1 MSTPKRL
8 RVLWLCSWYPSAVD
22 PFSGDFIQRHAEAVS
37 EHADLH
43 VLHAI
48 GGPAR
53 TALSVQ
59 RTERNPHLQEW
70 VAYYPIKRMDQRW
83 LSSFQ
88 WLRMMWQMIRRYRA
102 TVGLPD
108 LVHVQIPYKS
118 GLIARYLLYRYR
130 IPYVVT
136 EHWGIYQ
143 EQTPDRFGHRSFL
156 FRLITRLGYEKAAR
170 SISVSDYQSQ
180 QLQTYLSPLPSQTIY
195 NAVDTRFFQL
205 VDQAPRPFTFL
216 HVSDWSENKNPA
228 GIIRAFCQ
236 IRVEFPDARLILVGG
251 KGVRRHSICRLV
263 QSIGA
268 CIQCEG
274 EVSYESVAR
283 FMQQADC
290 LVLNSYME
298 NSPCVIGEALCT
310 GLSVIATKVGG
321 VAELVDPVCSELI
334 PADNEP
340 ALYQAMQDMIQ
351 KSRGISREAV
361 ALRAQARFSY
371 AVVGRQL
378 DETYRSVLGLGI
390 VN

>member
-1 MSTPKRL
+1 MSTSKRL

-37 EHADLH
+37 EHADIH

-48 GGPAR
+48 GAPNHSVSSIHR
-53 TALSVQ
+53 VKRNQHLS
-59 RTERNPHLQEW
+59 EW
-70 VAYYPIKRMDQRW
+70 IAYYPTKRMDQRW
-83 LSSFQ
+83 LSSLR
-88 WLRMMWQMIRRYRA
+88 WLRLMWGMVRGYIE
-102 TVGLPD
+102 VGGLPD
-108 LVHVQIPYKS
+108 LVHVQVPYKS
-118 GLIARYLLYRYR
+118 GLIARSILRRFR

-143 EQTPDRFGHRSFL
+143 EQTPDRFRHRSFL

-170 SISVSDYQSQ
+170 SISVSGYQSR
-180 QLQTYLSPLPSQTIY
+180 QLQTYLSPLPSLTIY
-195 NAVDTRFFQL
+195 NAVYTRFFHL

-216 HVSDWSENKNPA
+216 HVSDWSVNKNPE
-228 GIIRAFCQ
+228 GIINVFSQLGRAY
-236 IRVEFPDARLILVGG
+236 PDTRLVLVGG
-251 KGVRRHSICRLV
+251 KGDRRDSICRLARSV
-263 QSIGA
+263 GVT
-268 CIQCEG
+268 IQCEG
-274 EVSYESVAR
+274 EVSYEAVAG

-371 AVVGRQL
+371 ATIGRQL
-378 DETYRSVLGLGI
+378 LEAYRDVLG
-390 VN
+390 